1 MKSILLFFLSI
12 FSLSLFNS
20 CNKNVYLASNF
31 EQKTTQHQLIAV
43 LPVAIEMN
51 EARNH
56 PLEDSTRELIE
67 TKESLLFQ
75 RELFN
80 EILRSTNNNRKPL
93 RINLQDY
100 NTTLKL
106 LEEADLN
113 IRDSWYLTSSEMAE
127 ILGVDAVVRSKVV
140 KNHYLSNMQ
149 SFAISALNRQAR
161 ANNVVVPKVSNRTA
175 YIRLDISLIDRQDNA
190 TLWNFGRNL
199 STDWSRSAN
208 QIIRLCYR
216 NISKKFPYRI

>member
-1 MKSILLFFLSI
+1 MRFSSLFLVSI
-12 FSLSLFNS
+12 FILFVLNS
-20 CNKNVYLASNF
+20 CNQNIYLASNF
-31 EQKTTQHQLIAV
+31 EAKTNQHQLIAV

-51 EARNH
+51 GATHH
-56 PLEDSTRELIE
+56 PLEDDARELIE

-100 NTTLKL
+100 NTTLKI
-106 LEEADLN
+106 LEEANLN

-140 KNHYLSNMQ
+140 KNHYLTNMQ
-149 SFAISALNRQAR
+149 SFAISALRREAGSYNRL
-161 ANNVVVPKVSNRTA
+161 VPRVSNRTA
-175 YIRLDISLIDRQDNA
+175 HIRLDISLIDKEDNA

-199 STDWSRSAN
+199 STDWSRSPN
-208 QIIRLCYR
+208 HVIKQCYR